1 MENVGGNVG
10 GEDCVSAFRDPLYLG
25 DSRVT
30 VLGQILSDER
40 ARARARYV
48 PVLRNAAQRRLPRRP
63 FIDETSNE
71 SRRFSVIDRDRSV
84 SFNLLRSV
92 RGNRS
97 RFAIYVVVRLR
108 TFK

>member
-30 VLGQILSDER
+30 VLGQILSGE
-40 ARARARYV
+40 RARYV
-48 PVLRNAAQRRLPRRP
+48 PVLRNAAQRRLPRGP

-97 RFAIYVVVRLR
+97 RFAIYVLVRLR
-108 TFK
+108 AFR